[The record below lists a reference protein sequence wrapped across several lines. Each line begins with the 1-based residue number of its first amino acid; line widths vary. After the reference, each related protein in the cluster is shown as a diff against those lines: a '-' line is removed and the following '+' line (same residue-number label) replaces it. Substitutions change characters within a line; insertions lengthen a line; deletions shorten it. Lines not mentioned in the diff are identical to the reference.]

1 MLFWFVFLIYT
12 DVNVVVLVLVSMSLS
27 GLPRFLSQPEGV
39 SVRVGGTEMLNCEVT
54 EELAPFTRWEK
65 SGGAVDVDSRV
76 TQLSGGA
83 LVISNASQSDA
94 GLYRCIIDGVGAAKT
109 SEEAELQVS
118 SGKGSSSLSAA
129 VFSVTLDCQTMLQ
142 TPLLKKDWRS
152 SRVRSPWRRL
162 SGRTCC
168 CHAL

>member
-1 MLFWFVFLIYT
+1 M
-12 DVNVVVLVLVSMSLS
+12 VLA

-65 SGGAVDVDSRV
+65 SGGAVDLDGRV
-76 TQLSGGA
+76 IQLPGGA

-118 SGKGSSSLSAA
+118 AGRSRTFDSRFLH
-129 VFSVTLDCQTMLQ
+129 LLQ
-142 TPLLKKDWRS
+142 CLVSHFIVKFYLK
-152 SRVRSPWRRL
+152 
-162 SGRTCC
+162 
-168 CHAL
+168 